1 MTRKLVLGVAV
12 AVVVMAGLLP
22 ILAMA
27 GHSLSAEFR
36 SGFVYYRALFSSGRA
51 WNLAAHS
58 LALSSVTTLLT
69 LLVGVPVGIFL
80 GKSDLPL
87 RRLLLLILAIPLV
100 IPPYVL
106 AVCWSNILGRGGVA
120 ERWFGHAIA
129 ARGSEWLFGLGGCV
143 LVLATT
149 LLPIVVLIT
158 ATQLGSVEASHEEA
172 ARLAAGWPRVLWH
185 ITLPLI
191 APGLSLA
198 AVLVFLLSLGEFGVP
213 SFLRFEVFPVE
224 SFAQFSAFYNFDAA
238 TAAALPLGLVTLVL
252 LLFEGLLL
260 RSRVYALR
268 QGRKATR
275 ESVIA
280 LGSRK
285 PLLLMLFSL
294 AVFVFIV
301 LPLSLLVIRSMAPG
315 AFLQAINHAGESLIR
330 SVIYAAAGATALLV
344 TGFLCGYL
352 IETRALLF
360 WRNLDLLTIFLFALP
375 GPVIAVG
382 LISLWNHKLTN
393 FVYATPLIIMLGYLA
408 QYTALTSRMTASFLA
423 HVPRSMEE
431 SAQVAGAHWG
441 RRLLRIVVP
450 LVRRGLLAAWLVG
463 YVFCLR
469 DTGMTMLVYPPGH
482 DTLPVRTFTLMANGT
497 AELIAALCILMVGA
511 ALLPLILLGVTFRS
525 APRAA

>member
-1 MTRKLVLGVAV
+1 MNRKVVLGVAV
-12 AVVVMAGLLP
+12 AVVIVAGLLP
-22 ILAMA
+22 IIAMA
-27 GHSLSAEFR
+27 SHSLRAEINT
-36 SGFVYYRALFSSGRA
+36 GFVYYRTLFSSGRA
-51 WNLAAHS
+51 WSLAAHS
-58 LALSSVTTLLT
+58 LALSFLTTLLT
-69 LLVGVPVGIFL
+69 LMVGVPLGIFL
-80 GKSDLPL
+80 AKSDLPL
-87 RRLLLLILAIPLV
+87 RRLLLLIFTIPLV

-106 AVCWSNILGRGGVA
+106 AVCWFNVLGRGGMA
-120 ERWFGHAIA
+120 DRWLGPALA
-129 ARGSEWLFGLGGCV
+129 AQASEWLFGLGGCV
-143 LVLATT
+143 LVLTTT

-172 ARLAAGWPRVLWH
+172 ARLVAGWPPVLWH

-198 AVLVFLLSLGEFGVP
+198 AVLVFLLSLGEFAVP

-252 LLFEGLLL
+252 LLLEGFFL
-260 RSRVYALR
+260 RRRGYALR

-285 PLLLMLFSL
+285 SLLLILCGL
-294 AVFVFIV
+294 IVLVLIV
-301 LPLSLLVIRSMAPG
+301 LPLSLLVIRSLVPG
-315 AFLQAINHAGESLIR
+315 AFVQAINRAGESLVR
-330 SVIYAAAGATALLV
+330 SIVYAAAGATVLLV

-352 IETRALLF
+352 IQTRALPF
-360 WRNLDLLTIFLFALP
+360 WRNLDLLMIFLFALP

-431 SAQVAGAHWG
+431 SAQVVGAHWG
-441 RRLLRIVVP
+441 QRLVRIIVP

-469 DTGMTMLVYPPGH
+469 DTGMTMLVYPPGR
-482 DTLPVRTFTLMANGT
+482 DTLPVRTFTLMANGSS
-497 AELIAALCILMVGA
+497 ELIAALCILMVGA
-511 ALLPLILLGVTFRS
+511 ALLPLILLGVTYRS
-525 APRAA
+525 APRTA